1 MTLTKG
7 SSFINRRIIHYQKK
21 ESEIIMVFANRFGGC
36 GDDARTLCLA
46 VVLALV
52 LVGTGLQASERK
64 ELGEILKQK
73 YKGTQVTVMVNGM
86 YAGET
91 QKVIFSPRE
100 AGVTWIH
107 YHESLPMS
115 MGKTIVDQI
124 DDRTYSTRGII
135 NRVGT
140 NTFPVDK
147 GEPLAVI
154 GADFGC
160 SHKMCILY
168 LDLATAK
175 VSRVSGL
182 DPMKATRVSPG
193 IGGAFEHVGLGCR
206 FSFAFSDTIADVGA
220 TETIIAAIGKYLL
233 PSGAAVKILEEAKNI
248 EITLGSSEEDVVKK
262 LGEPLRSVKV
272 GAQKFLKFK
281 DMTVILIDGKVTS
294 VKVE

>member
-1 MTLTKG
+1 MSEGIRRFRTLAVIIGFIAGAVAKG
-7 SSFINRRIIHYQKK
+7 LGS
-21 ESEIIMVFANRFGGC
+21 C
-36 GDDARTLCLA
+36 GDVLTLRSA
-46 VVLALV
+46 AVLALL

-73 YKGTQVTVMVNGM
+73 YKGIQVNVMVSGM

-154 GADFGC
+154 GAEFGC
-160 SHKMCILY
+160 SHKMCILS

-175 VSRVSGL
+175 VSRASAI

-193 IGGAFEHVGLGCR
+193 IGGAFEHAGLGCR
-206 FSFAFSDTIADVGA
+206 FSFVFSDTIADVGA
-220 TETIIAAIGKYLL
+220 AETIIAAIGKYLL
-233 PSGAAVKILEEAKNI
+233 PSGEAEKILEEAKNV

-272 GAQKFLKFK
+272 GAQRFLKFK
-281 DMTVILIDGKVTS
+281 DMTVILTDGKVTS

>member
-1 MTLTKG
+1 M
-7 SSFINRRIIHYQKK
+7 
-21 ESEIIMVFANRFGGC
+21 RFGSCAG
-36 GDDARTLCLA
+36 
-46 VVLALV
+46 VLASRSFAVLGLM
-52 LVGTGLQASERK
+52 LVGTGLQASGRK

-73 YKGTQVTVMVNGM
+73 YKGIQVNVMVSGM

-91 QKVIFSPRE
+91 QKDLFGPRE
-100 AGVTWIH
+100 AGVTWVH
-107 YHESLPMS
+107 YHESLPMN

-124 DDRTYSTRGII
+124 DDRTYSTRGIM

-147 GEPLAVI
+147 GEPLVVV
-154 GADFGC
+154 GAEFGC
-160 SHKMCILY
+160 SHKICGLY

-182 DPMKATRVSPG
+182 DPTKATRVSPG
-193 IGGAFEHVGLGCR
+193 IGAAFEHAGLGCR
-206 FSFAFSDTIADVGA
+206 FSFVFSDTIADAGA
-220 TETIIAAIGKYLL
+220 AETIIAAIGKYLL
-233 PSGAAVKILEEAKNI
+233 PSGEAKNILEAAKNI

-281 DMTVILIDGKVTS
+281 DMTVILTDGKVTE